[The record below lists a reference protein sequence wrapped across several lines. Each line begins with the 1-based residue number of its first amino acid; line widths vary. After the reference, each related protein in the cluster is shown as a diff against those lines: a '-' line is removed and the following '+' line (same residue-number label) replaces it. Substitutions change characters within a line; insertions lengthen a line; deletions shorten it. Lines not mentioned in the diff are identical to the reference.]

1 MPTKSDTGKGWTC
14 DTCQTQHHYKR
25 DATFCE
31 KRHEAQKAWAAGEIT
46 DQQYA
51 DFLEIDIE
59 SVREMT
65 RGGTSLRSTAKQ
77 PGIQDEQFYGTKG
90 VFVNITQVHSQ
101 GRTQIPHQIRAA
113 MGIKDG
119 DNLFWYKGPD
129 GRYYIDNQQI
139 TQTPMTGKQIR
150 VAR

>member
-1 MPTKSDTGKGWTC
+1 MPTKNNKGWTC
-14 DTCQTQHHYKR
+14 DTCGTWQHYKR

-31 KRHEAQKAWAAGEIT
+31 KRHETQKAWAAGEIT

-51 DFLEIDIE
+51 TFLGVSLE
-59 SVREMT
+59 SVQEMT
-65 RGGTSLRSTAKQ
+65 LGGTSLRSEAKQ

-90 VFVNITQVHSQ
+90 VFVNITVVHSQ
-101 GRTQIPHQIRAA
+101 GRTQIPHQVRSA
-113 MGIKDG
+113 MGLRDG
-119 DNLFWYKGPD
+119 DNLFWYRGPD

-150 VAR
+150 VDR